1 MNSGR
6 RVRDVAVAT
15 LISPIRAYRR
25 FLSPLLPPSCRFTP
39 TCSQYAIEAIEV
51 HGPLKGLALAAR
63 RLSRCHPIK
72 WLGGSEGFDPV
83 PPPALSAASSRSG
96 RSRSV
101 EC

>member
-1 MNSGR
+1 MKSGR
-6 RVRDVAVAT
+6 RVRSVAVAT
-15 LISPIRAYRR
+15 LVAPIRFYRR

-39 TCSQYAIEAIEV
+39 TCSQYAIEAIQV
-51 HGPLKGLALAAR
+51 HGPFKGLALAIR

-83 PPPALSAASSRSG
+83 PPPALRAASSGRGRRSA
-96 RSRSV
+96 